1 MATQQTIQEVFRD
14 LVAVFGDP
22 GMLEEK
28 VRLYADA
35 LEDADDAEL
44 RQACRLYIQD
54 GRRFPF
60 PADLFAL
67 LCPIE
72 SMKDYWEARKRPSAL
87 GCDCSGH
94 TVYVPENHPTGE
106 GGRMVYVP
114 KGGQPTQSEP
124 GTITVDNRGPGEMV
138 AVRLEEAGFKV
149 LRVYPRG
156 CSGQEK

>member
-1 MATQQTIQEVFRD
+1 MATHQTIREIFCD

-22 GMLEEK
+22 GQLEEK

-44 RQACRLYIQD
+44 KQACRLYIQD
-54 GRRFPF
+54 GSRFPF

-72 SMKDYWEARKRPSAL
+72 SMKDYWEARKLPSTL

-94 TVYVPENHPTGE
+94 TVYLSKDHPSGE
-106 GGRMVYVP
+106 GGRTVYIP
-114 KGGQPTQSEP
+114 RRPQSTPSQP
-124 GTITVDNRGPGEMV
+124 GTITVDCRGLGELT
-138 AVRLEEAGFKV
+138 AVRLEEAGFTIR
-149 LRVYPRG
+149 RVYPLE
-156 CSGQEK
+156 CLTQEK